1 MAKLYYGNSADPI
14 EMPDRLL
21 AHVKVVLA
29 TKLRRSE
36 SFTLSWQHPDD
47 ALGAR
52 STIWI
57 QPSIPLRFVFS
68 SAEPEALDPSFL
80 KELANAANSSG
91 GLTIDTSIEIPTAQI
106 APDRPRAVLRAA

>member
-1 MAKLYYGNSADPI
+1 MGHLYYGNSVEPI

-29 TKLRRSE
+29 TKLRRGE
-36 SFTLSWQHPDD
+36 SFTMSWQHPGDP
-47 ALGAR
+47 LGAR

-57 QPSIPLRFVFS
+57 QPSIPLRFVFAT
-68 SAEPEALDPSFL
+68 AEAEALDSAFL

-91 GLTIDTSIEIPTAQI
+91 GLTIDPNAEPAAASSRPHAV
-106 APDRPRAVLRAA
+106 PRAA

>member
-47 ALGAR
+47 SVGAR
-52 STIWI
+52 STVWI

-80 KELANAANSSG
+80 TELATAANSSG
-91 GLTIDTSIEIPTAQI
+91 GLTIDTSIEVPAAQI
-106 APDRPRAVLRAA
+106 AADRPRAVVRAA

>member
-1 MAKLYYGNSADPI
+1 MAQLYYGNSADPI

-47 ALGAR
+47 AVGAR

-68 SAEPEALDPSFL
+68 SPEPEALDPAFL

-91 GLTIDTSIEIPTAQI
+91 GLTIDTSIPVASAA